1 MSSENNE
8 EFISKIKAADGTF
21 IIRDPYA
28 IHENDTDSEFLKKLL
43 ESKELYKVVDEL
55 PSENDPDIDE
65 TKIYVVYEPFEST
78 VDEYAEYIYVGNKW
92 ERLGYQNLTEYTKT
106 DDLIK
111 TISHEDSITN
121 AIYNKELVD
130 VNELNWDTGDI
141 LIKIDDGY
149 KLINIHN
156 ISDLITNSDYIYNDT
171 DNIDR
176 SRPINSKALDDYIK
190 YVDYNIE
197 TDKKYENL
205 SVGELVYTQEFNLNY
220 EKTKELDVRIGNY
233 VEDGDNNLIEL
244 TAENIFNYNKSY
256 TGNTYTHRDLHSL
269 LGNIVMQNN
278 ENQFKNYILQP
289 MININSKGE
298 HILIVNVYCTK
309 ARSVLDDTG
318 AIEGNL
324 GTIRVTYI

>member
-1 MSSENNE
+1 MNNESNE

-21 IIRDPYA
+21 TIRDPYA
-28 IHENDTDSEFLKKLL
+28 IHENDTDSEFLEKLL
-43 ESKELYKVVDEL
+43 ESKELYKIVDEL
-55 PSENDPDIDE
+55 PSETDPDIDE
-65 TKIYVVYEPFEST
+65 TKIYIVNKPLEST
-78 VDEYAEYIYVGNKW
+78 VDQYAEYIYVDNKW
-92 ERLGYQNLTEYTKT
+92 ERLGYQDLTEYTKT

-111 TISHEDSITN
+111 TISNEDSITN
-121 AIYNKELVD
+121 VIYDKNPVD
-130 VNELNWDTGDI
+130 MDTLDWENGNI
-141 LIKIDDGY
+141 LIKIDGDY

-171 DNIDR
+171 DNVDR
-176 SRPINSKALDDYIK
+176 TKPINSKALDNYIK
-190 YVDYNIE
+190 YEDYNIE

-220 EKTKELDVRIGNY
+220 EKTKELDIRVGNY
-233 VEDGDNNLIEL
+233 IEDNDNNLIEL
-244 TAENIFNYNKSY
+244 TAENIFNYNSSY

-269 LGNIVMQNN
+269 LGNIVIQND

-298 HILIVNVYCTK
+298 HVLIVNVYCTK
-309 ARSVLDDTG
+309 ARSVLNDTG

>member
-1 MSSENNE
+1 MSSEKE

-28 IHENDTDSEFLKKLL
+28 IHENDTDSEFLAKLL

-55 PSENDPDIDE
+55 PSEDDPSIDE
-65 TKIYVVYEPFEST
+65 TKIYVVYEFLGSI
-78 VDEYAEYIYVGNKW
+78 VDQHAEYIYVNGKW

-121 AIYNKELVD
+121 AIYNKESVD
-130 VNELNWDTGDI
+130 VNNLNWDTGNI
-141 LIKIDDGY
+141 LIKIDDEY

-156 ISDLITNSDYIYNDT
+156 ISDLITNSDYIYNT
-171 DNIDR
+171 VDNVDR
-176 SRPINSKALDDYIK
+176 TRPINSKALDNYVKYTDYI
-190 YVDYNIE
+190 IE

-220 EKTKELDVRIGNY
+220 EKTKELDIRIGNY
-233 VEDGDNNLIEL
+233 VENGNDLIKL
-244 TAENIFNYNKSY
+244 TETNIFNYNSSY
-256 TGNTYTHRDLHSL
+256 TGNTYTYRNLHSL
-269 LGNIVMQNN
+269 LGNFVMQNN

-289 MININSKGE
+289 MINIKKNE
-298 HILIVNVYCTK
+298 YILIVNVYCTK
-309 ARSVLDDTG
+309 AKSMLDDMG
-318 AIEGNL
+318 SIEGNL